1 MGQAGFGL
9 RDSLMPQMTMGPL
22 QLDSANDAAHHGLF
36 HLHHKKREPKR
47 RPEELRTIRSP
58 SPPAPTSAPQ
68 SPSHSLLNGLKMHPV
83 NIPSGPPVGLDNSP
97 IPRESLSSSRDS
109 LASEGFERPPPVA
122 PPLPHLPLRKKSSQR
137 LRQRA
142 ASPLL
147 SSPLNESRIPRS
159 VVDYP
164 SPTRSTFTSRS
175 RQTSS
180 ASKPYTDEPS
190 YSVQPSPLGSPI
202 STRTDADEQEEDVV
216 DPLPDSI
223 RLRPRASSHTIIKP
237 QRALRT
243 SASNP
248 NLAQLRAREVVSAQG
263 HRRERRSTVR
273 DSYLSM
279 LRREPPTRPHA
290 LGDEMR
296 SSYRSNFTNSSSG
309 FVDASGTERSSVI
322 SERSGMDNTP
332 YTTDYEQTDVEKT
345 DFEFEKTDAEQTDA
359 EQEGMMVDDV
369 LDMYE
374 MGFEDDPEDGD
385 VPEGSDE
392 GYASQV
398 PTTAAPEEA
407 QTPPKVRR
415 HSTSSLRDSALGSEP
430 PADHDIPYV
439 TPSRS
444 DRVSKIM
451 AEQEVAAQLPPPHS
465 AKSAKSVRSARSNK
479 STASKMMTEKTFSAM
494 LTPRMSMAEKPKEQ
508 VQVKAG
514 SSIPRDQYGFKKATQ
529 YITVDQYDAW
539 NGPYREYTERRR
551 KKWQNLMRQHS
562 LPQHKPTRFPPR
574 SEKVK
579 RFIRKGIPPEWRGAA
594 WFYYGGGPARQAANP
609 GLYWE
614 LIEQVNDGKLS
625 EQDREHIERD
635 LNRTFPDNVRFR
647 PESRQSMNAAHLLDT
662 KSTDL
667 TPDCET
673 PILRAL
679 RRVLQAFAVHNP
691 GIGYCQS
698 LNFLAGLLLLFLDED
713 EEKAFIM
720 LDIITSIHLPG
731 THGRVLE
738 ANIDIGVLMH
748 CIRESMPAIWN
759 KIDDTK
765 EFEPN
770 VTTSSAR
777 LPTVSL
783 AMTSWFM
790 SLFVGNFPIETVLR
804 VWDSFFYEGSKT
816 LFRIAL
822 AILKIGEAEIR
833 AISDPM
839 EVFQIIQTLPR
850 RLIDPNSL
858 IEACFRRRNG
868 FGHVKQE
875 TIDARRVE
883 RRRAHQ
889 QDIARISGNWAAKF
903 GKKEVDAQ
911 SVRSKAGGVRRAA
924 SKRFKNKRRARTDQV
939 QGK

>member
-1 MGQAGFGL
+1 
-9 RDSLMPQMTMGPL
+9 
-22 QLDSANDAAHHGLF
+22 
-36 HLHHKKREPKR
+36 
-47 RPEELRTIRSP
+47 
-58 SPPAPTSAPQ
+58 
-68 SPSHSLLNGLKMHPV
+68 MHPV
-83 NIPSGPPVGLDNSP
+83 NILSGPPVGLDGLP
-97 IPRESLSSSRDS
+97 TPRESLSSRDS
-109 LASEGFERPPPVA
+109 LASAGEGSERPPPVA
-122 PPLPHLPLRKKSSQR
+122 PPLPHLPLRKRSSQR

-159 VVDYP
+159 AVDYP
-164 SPTRSTFTSRS
+164 SPTRSTRSTRS
-175 RQTSS
+175 RQTSTV
-180 ASKPYTDEPS
+180 SKPYTDDPAHS
-190 YSVQPSPLGSPI
+190 LQPSPLGSPI
-202 STRTDADEQEEDVV
+202 STRTDADEPDEDIV

-223 RLRPRASSHTIIKP
+223 RIRPRASSHTISKP
-237 QRALRT
+237 QRTLRT
-243 SASNP
+243 STSIP

-279 LRREPPTRPHA
+279 LRREPPGRPLV
-290 LGDEMR
+290 LGEEMR

-309 FVDASGTERSSVI
+309 FVDASGTERSSII
-322 SERSGMDNTP
+322 SERSGMSTTP
-332 YTTDYEQTDVEKT
+332 YTTDYENTDVEKT
-345 DFEFEKTDAEQTDA
+345 DFEQTDA
-359 EQEGMMVDDV
+359 EQELMTVEDAI
-369 LDMYE
+369 DMYE
-374 MGFEDDPEDGD
+374 MGFEDDPAD

-398 PTTAAPEEA
+398 PTNTTPGEA
-407 QTPPKVRR
+407 QTPPRVRR
-415 HSTSSLRDSALGSEP
+415 HSTSSLRDSGLGP
-430 PADHDIPYV
+430 DAPADHYIPYV
-439 TPSRS
+439 TPSRN

-451 AEQEVAAQLPPPHS
+451 AEQDLAAQLPPPQSARS
-465 AKSAKSVRSARSNK
+465 AKSARSARSARSAASGKTNK
-479 STASKMMTEKTFSAM
+479 SKGSISMIADKTFSQM
-494 LTPRMSMAEKPKEQ
+494 LAPRMSVMEKKVEL
-508 VQVKAG
+508 KAG

-529 YITVDQYDAW
+529 YITVEQYDAW
-539 NGPYREYTERRR
+539 NAPYREYTERRR
-551 KKWQNLMRQHS
+551 KKWQNLMRQHG
-562 LPQHKPTRFPPR
+562 LPISKPTRFPPR

-614 LIEQVNDGKLS
+614 LVEQVNDGQLS

-647 PESRQSMNAAHLLDT
+647 PESRASMNAAHLLDT

-698 LNFLAGLLLLFLDED
+698 LNFLAGLLLIFLDED

-720 LDIITSIHLPG
+720 LDIITSVHLPG

-770 VTTSSAR
+770 VTTTSAR

-858 IEACFRRRNG
+858 MDACFRRRNG

-911 SVRSKAGGVRRAA
+911 SMRSKSGGVRRAA
-924 SKRFKNKRRARTDQV
+924 SKRFKNKRRARTDQP
-939 QGK
+939 